1 MAFNIRTYANLKSF
15 TTVAVLVGRFRDP
28 KRILHV
34 DAAIYLKKNRS
45 NNNNKKK
52 NTKQNNISGINLG

>member
-28 KRILHV
+28 RRILHV
-34 DAAIYLKKNRS
+34 DAATYFKKTAATTTTR
-45 NNNNKKK
+45 K

>member
-28 KRILHV
+28 RRILYE
-34 DAAIYLKKNRS
+34 DAATYFKKTAATTTT
-45 NNNNKKK
+45 KK
-52 NTKQNNISGINLG
+52 NTKKNNISGINLG